1 MKPDLKKVAFF
12 AKIIGGAGLIVSFVY
27 LTFQV
32 SENTANVRA
41 ANTLAITNELNAF
54 RKMRMASPKKARA
67 G

>member
-1 MKPDLKKVAFF
+1 MHPKAAARVLYQRDCT
-12 AKIIGGAGLIVSFVY
+12 S
-27 LTFQV
+27 QV

-54 RKMRMASPKKARA
+54 RKMRMASQKKARA